1 MHGPRETVFHSSIN
15 RPNLLMGGD
24 RELVLGAAMIS
35 ALFIFALMTWW
46 SILIG
51 VVFWPLTTSMLVQLA
66 KADPRMRDVAT
77 RSFQYKAYY
86 PAKSRLS
93 SRSTGQR
100 RCYGSKGDGGHNDF
114 WTGVCGDS
122 VRGCVGMCL
131 DRMGGARRKG

>member
-1 MHGPRETVFHSSIN
+1 MHGPRETVFHPSIN

-51 VVFWPLTTSMLVQLA
+51 VVFWPVVTSMLARLA
-66 KADPRMRDVAT
+66 KVDPRMRDVAT
-77 RSFQYKAYY
+77 RSLHYKAYY

-93 SRSTGQR
+93 SCSQTQR
-100 RCYGSKGDGGHNDF
+100 RT
-114 WTGVCGDS
+114 W
-122 VRGCVGMCL
+122 R
-131 DRMGGARRKG
+131 